1 MRNLRFA
8 LGCLVAT
15 GIVVVPFGTAVA
27 DRLPGSD
34 HGGLAESATLLG
46 ANQVPA
52 VTTPGSGTAQVTINP
67 GHDELCFQITVSN
80 LTGPPLAAHIH
91 QGPAGTNGPIVVPFV
106 PVPFKFSANG
116 TAQGC
121 VSVADPLLNEIRSDP
136 GGFYVNV
143 HTAMHP
149 GGEVRGQL
157 TMGQ

>member
-15 GIVVVPFGTAVA
+15 GIVVGPFGTAFA

-52 VTTPGSGTAQVTINP
+52 VATPGSGTAQVTINP
-67 GHDELCFQITVSN
+67 GRDELCFQITVSD

-106 PVPFKFSANG
+106 PDPFAFSPNG

-121 VSVADPLLNEIRSDP
+121 VSVADSLLNQIRSDP

-143 HTAMHP
+143 HTKMHP